1 MGLIILQIL
10 KWALLFLLVLLV
22 LIFTILLMILFVP
35 VCYVA
40 KGEKQE
46 KKMWA
51 EGYFAW
57 FSGLVKLDLSYKEKL
72 EAKLRVAGFT
82 IYDKDKKV
90 EQSESIHEKKG
101 FFIQRKMKNKI
112 ENKADKEN
120 STYKEDLN
128 DSFDSTSSQYIKEK
142 AAARKSS
149 TASGT
154 DTEESYG
161 SEERLVSE
169 EGIVSEKGN
178 ESEERH
184 ESEQKESRK
193 PQNSRNFLSF
203 LFGKIKK
210 LKEKAE
216 SYYKLFERE
225 ETQITLKRTAKKL
238 FRILKYLLPDKGKI
252 EGKVGFDDPSK
263 TGELMAFVSL
273 LYPFWGKYIEIV
285 PYYEDEVMEFS
296 FDCRGKVFIG
306 LLLYQIISLI
316 LNKHFIRFIK
326 LVKKQGL

>member
-22 LIFTILLMILFVP
+22 FIFTMLLMILFFP

-128 DSFDSTSSQYIKEK
+128 DSFDSTSSQYIEEK

-149 TASGT
+149 QTLGT

-169 EGIVSEKGN
+169 EGH

-193 PQNSRNFLSF
+193 SQNSRNFLSV

-252 EGKVGFDDPSK
+252 EGKVGFDDPSM

-285 PYYEDEVMEFS
+285 PYYEDEIMEFS
-296 FDCRGKVFIG
+296 FDCRGKFFIG